1 MQSWHELSSHPTL
14 KNNTF
19 ISFNDLQ
26 PSRYA
31 LSYVP
36 NPNRRAYWMEVAFMA
51 LDSEKLGEHV
61 DDAFHLDF
69 GDNMF
74 PHFKGN
80 IKTKSVFE
88 EEDESDGEDLEE
100 DIEDGMSRKS
110 LSTLKKYI
118 PQSIIEFM
126 LA

>member
-1 MQSWHELSSHPTL
+1 MQSWHELMDHPIL
-14 KNNTF
+14 KNKQF
-19 ISFNDLQ
+19 ISLNDLQ

-31 LSYVP
+31 LSYIP

-61 DDAFHLDF
+61 DAAFHYDF

-80 IKTKSVFE
+80 RKQSLCLKNKIKAMKRTKKTTTINFLV
-88 EEDESDGEDLEE
+88 
-100 DIEDGMSRKS
+100 
-110 LSTLKKYI
+110 
-118 PQSIIEFM
+118 
-126 LA
+126 